1 MTSRH
6 ARLLLLVII
15 VFPILAFAQASDK
28 QPKFDIKSH
37 YTKYEYRIPMRDGV
51 KLFTAVYVPKD
62 TSQTYPFLV
71 ARTPYSISPYGVDQY
86 RTRLGPSE
94 KFERAGYIFVFQ
106 DVRGRYMSEGK
117 FIDVRPHVDAT
128 KPGDTN
134 ESTDVYDSVEWL

>member
-62 TSQTYPFLV
+62 TSEPHPFLIT
-71 ARTPYSISPYGVDQY
+71 RTPYGVTPYGEDQY
-86 RTRLGPSE
+86 PKHIGPA
-94 KFERAGYIFVFQ
+94 KNFAPAGYIFVNQ
-106 DVRGRYMSEGK
+106 DARGR
-117 FIDVRPHVDAT
+117 
-128 KPGDTN
+128 
-134 ESTDVYDSVEWL
+134 